1 MSGRF
6 IVIEGPDGCGKTT
19 QTERLV
25 ATLQAEGRDVV
36 STFENTPGPAGALI
50 TQLLTEHRVMHP
62 AAMQLLYTADRAD
75 HVETVIKPA
84 LAAGKT
90 VVSSRYRHSSIV
102 YARALGID
110 HRWIQKAN
118 EPFPMPDA
126 TIVLLPPLEICLELI
141 RKRKAADAY
150 EKAADLQQRVHDAYR
165 ELAAEDPTMTILDSW
180 GSVDEIAVQVRAL
193 VG

>member
-1 MSGRF
+1 MSGKF
-6 IVIEGPDGCGKTT
+6 IVLEGPDGCGKTT
-19 QTERLV
+19 QCERLL
-25 ATLQAEGRDVV
+25 AALLAEGKDAML
-36 STFENTPGPAGALI
+36 THENTSGPAGQLI
-50 TQLLTEHRVMHP
+50 TQLLTEHRVMGP

-90 VVSSRYRHSSIV
+90 VISSRYRHSSIV

-110 HRWIQKAN
+110 HRWIQRAN
-118 EPFPMPDA
+118 EPFPMPNI

-141 RKRKAADAY
+141 RKRKSADAY
-150 EKAADLQQRVHDAYR
+150 EKAADLQERVHAAYR
-165 ELAAEDPTMTILDSW
+165 ELAAEDPTMVILDSW
-180 GSVDEIAVQVRAL
+180 GSIDEIAVRIRTL